1 MAIMVKPMTLPA
13 IRLSVSGTMNMAG
26 NLGSFVTS
34 IAFAYLLVGTGSQKT
49 FFFVAAALN
58 LLAILIWA
66 LAEPEKR
73 LEEY

>member
-1 MAIMVKPMTLPA
+1 MVIMIAPMTAPA
-13 IRLSVSGTMNMAG
+13 MRVSVSGTMNMAG

-49 FFFVAAALN
+49 FFFVGAALY